1 MPPLTTNAWL
11 RFDEIRRAVRTA
23 APTTVLE
30 IGAGEGALGS
40 WLARHHDYTG
50 VERDDRSRAVAA
62 ARLAELG
69 RGRVVGDLAEVGD
82 TPFDLVCSFEVLEH
96 IEDDEAALSD
106 WHGRIRPDGHLA
118 LSVPAHSAQYG
129 AADRLVG
136 HFRRYDR
143 AEFAALLSATGYRV
157 VRLSSYGAGF
167 GHVLQRGRNLLA
179 ARRLEAAEATASVE
193 ERTASSGRWFQ
204 PGGTAAATALAVAAA
219 PGRLLQ
225 APFARGDHGTGY
237 VVLARR
243 LA

>member
-11 RFDEIRRAVRTA
+11 RFDGIRA
-23 APTTVLE
+23 ALRVARPNTVLE

-40 WLARHHDYTG
+40 WLARQYDYVG

-62 ARLAELG
+62 ARIAALG
-69 RGRVVGDLAEVGD
+69 RGRVVGDLAETGD
-82 TPFDLVCSFEVLEH
+82 EPFDLVCSFEVLEH
-96 IEDDEAALSD
+96 IEHDEAALRD
-106 WHGRIRPDGHLA
+106 WHGRVRPDGFLL

-143 AEFAALLSATGYRV
+143 DGLAAMLFDAGFRV
-157 VRLSSYGAGF
+157 ERISSYGAGF
-167 GHVLQRGRNLLA
+167 GHILQRGRNFLA
-179 ARRLEAAEATASVE
+179 ARSLERTEAAASVE

-204 PGGTAAATALAVAAA
+204 PGGTAAATALAAAAA

-225 APFARGDHGTGY
+225 APFARSDRGTGY
-237 VVLARR
+237 IALARR